1 VHRAKPRHGHPKARP
16 HPKPRPLARRP
27 PQGAGESAFARQNNV
42 EFWRKCIDSASRFPA
57 SARSMHFRKTSTPF
71 DLVFCD
77 AANKPPKLQMHF
89 PQNSTESRA
98 RISSRTYNA
107 SMVSI
112 ATPLSVTLGETTFA
126 IQDYLNQIFPALL
139 PLIYVLTMF
148 GCLKKGVSSTAIL
161 LIAIAVALVGVWAGV
176 LG

>member
-1 VHRAKPRHGHPKARP
+1 
-16 HPKPRPLARRP
+16 
-27 PQGAGESAFARQNNV
+27 
-42 EFWRKCIDSASRFPA
+42 
-57 SARSMHFRKTSTPF
+57 
-71 DLVFCD
+71 
-77 AANKPPKLQMHF
+77 
-89 PQNSTESRA
+89 
-98 RISSRTYNA
+98 
-107 SMVSI
+107 MVSI